1 MPVVTAAIHR
11 TARGRWRA
19 VNMMS
24 SAPTKGD
31 HVMIESSGTSES
43 TWRVTILP
51 PHLDPDDEEQQAERD
66 AVDVV
71 LRPAALYASQGVA
84 TAQRESRQHIEDTV
98 HEVAVDPADQ
108 PREPE
113 DESAVEAG
121 VERVEPVAPPREIV
135 DRRQGGGD
143 PGGVD
148 RAPLVHRPCQREPDQ
163 RQADRERR
171 EPGRRLLGPFGS
183 TEGQADAHENGERGE
198 DPERSAHQPRRL
210 VRVGGRMGPREKRD
224 ED

>member
-1 MPVVTAAIHR
+1 MPSAPAVIHR

-43 TWRVTILP
+43 TWRITILP
-51 PHLDPDDEEQQAERD
+51 PQLGPDDEEQQAERD

-84 TAQRESRQHIEDTV
+84 TAQPEGRQHVENTV

-113 DESAVEAG
+113 DEPAVEAG

-135 DRRQGGGD
+135 DRCEGGCD
-143 PGGVD
+143 PGGG
-148 RAPLVHRPCQREPDQ
+148 HRGP
-163 RQADRERR
+163 
-171 EPGRRLLGPFGS
+171 PGPRPHPPG
-183 TEGQADAHENGERGE
+183 AAH
-198 DPERSAHQPRRL
+198 PQPR
-210 VRVGGRMGPREKRD
+210 
-224 ED
+224 